1 MSDPYNHEGREEP
14 IEVHV
19 TLPRR
24 LAERLAEHYTA
35 ALSLPEG
42 IRMAADDAV
51 EAREQEITREDITE
65 ATIDALEQA
74 DIEIEVFDGTD

>member
-1 MSDPYNHEGREEP
+1 MRDDTTTEEES
-14 IEVHV
+14 IDVHV
-19 TLPRR
+19 TMPHS
-24 LAERLAEHYTA
+24 LAERLAEHYPA

-42 IRMAADDAV
+42 IRMAVDDAV

-74 DIEIEVFDGTD
+74 DIEVGAFDETD